1 MPLPVLIIVR
11 VKKLL
16 CRNFMPYVL
25 DKGTD
30 CLPVPWKETQVVRFY
45 SFLRV
50 RFIVNIQ
57 DNLQLQNNG
66 CDCGIFVIIARNNN
80 YKNQRN
86 RLPVFCCVVRSKIHL
101 QLRNSIYAG

>member
-1 MPLPVLIIVR
+1 MQCRAEPL
-11 VKKLL
+11 
-16 CRNFMPYVL
+16 
-25 DKGTD
+25 TD
-30 CLPVPWKETQVVRFY
+30 YGDAIRAWQEQQREIRFY

-66 CDCGIFVIIARNNN
+66 CDCGIFVIMARNNN